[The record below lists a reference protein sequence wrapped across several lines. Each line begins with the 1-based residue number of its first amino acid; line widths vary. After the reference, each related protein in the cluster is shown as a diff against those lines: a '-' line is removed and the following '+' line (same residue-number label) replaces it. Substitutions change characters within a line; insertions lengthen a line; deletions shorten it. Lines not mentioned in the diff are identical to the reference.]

1 MSSSPTCALTSNLL
15 ILRQSSWKTVFSTLL
30 RQGEFTAS
38 NTLLESFFSDKQ
50 VQKLLARPFDPF
62 SFTQS
67 NTKSAFDTK
76 TSAANVT
83 PRSKSDYSIDE
94 IKEDSL
100 WLSKE
105 AQIDEISALR
115 IVVLEFQSRPTA
127 QLQTTFS
134 TEEAVS
140 LQAAAGNI
148 NSESSNLLASALSS
162 AANGLNAQPQ
172 NPQEQ
177 RRLRAIQLYLSERQ
191 NLLACSRII
200 FQTGFRQQERKDS
213 GIAEEPSWIERIA
226 ESFLSSQEESPERF
240 LHYCI
245 TALDSNFQKLDAGS
259 GWFKLEGGRQDVEAE
274 WLLCRITEF
283 IHILE
288 TSLVILDYRKEDTRT
303 PANVLEWFKFV
314 AKYAFFE
321 NLEHADPAVQALFS
335 SVQSLVAM
343 LSLSMLDCHTMITR
357 IQREDS
363 ASKETSEIAGTFVGD
378 VQTIAT
384 LHDIL
389 WNAGTSLSPIA
400 SPAVLAWSLILFQM
414 DAWVKERREL
424 KARAIEDSDENSRPN
439 SSAEPDMEVGVFFEA
454 IDNIMS
460 GQQKESPIEHLVH
473 CSMEGAG
480 VFNVLSEL
488 ATVFGSSPASDLR
501 SVLDAR
507 IRIIILDVIGAS
519 IPLIDY
525 HPVAVSATLAAL
537 NGNATTWDTNGSPTQ
552 SFREDPVAYFLQN
565 DDLTNTFLANAANRF
580 PHESLPFLKLI
591 TAISSCEH
599 WQDDGTPIAMRW
611 LESLSTFT
619 FALPSNFKE
628 YQTIQEEENLNN
640 IELTDDIVLFRP
652 RANLSIMYGRNEGFS
667 TSAQQ
672 ISDDFTIPAGTPGRI
687 ISENDPRVAVWFFDF
702 GGLKYLGKLLETG
715 TTWGEFVNSITG
727 ERAPQDELVE
737 IVSILA
743 NLIQASVSINE
754 KSGGVGDSQGVAHRI
769 LEQASDGL
777 DRDRD
782 IVSVVLSIFEE
793 ELERQADGSAA
804 DASLDLLIACVHFLQ
819 AVVPVLPGRVWPLI
833 GRCGLL
839 DNEGRT
845 GRLTSI
851 LSAIEFVNA
860 KYDFLLSCLH
870 LFSRLVD
877 DAATHAVLRKG
888 GAKLGKEAANSSE
901 LGTGLPDHIL
911 SKAIASFTRTLVMV
925 FESACNWRFSIPE
938 QRLLMSKQIS
948 TLFEKIIVLH
958 YGVGVGDAPEAGSK
972 LVTALA
978 PAAHHIMDT
987 YLSKTSGLLR
997 FQPIFRGFLDGITTT
1012 DTTVHTKSFVLLL
1025 GHVSS
1030 ILTFANTLIK
1040 LGTTVDRTG
1049 SQLQAQLFRVLPLL
1063 ARMYAQQNFYRLPVV
1078 TILESLVI
1086 SASATTGEPP
1096 SLLGHLGHD
1105 TSRNFLTL
1113 LMQLGKPTSDETL
1126 VSSTWNLFSAV
1137 VSNRQQWFAI
1147 YLLTGKKP
1155 RENLKDADADAAA
1168 ATTPTARPL
1177 IRIAL
1182 DELVKIDSL
1191 PLPRALAVLEFVSL
1205 SQNYWPWAMKDI
1217 ANSTDFI
1224 TPLSN
1229 FVSSFE
1235 PVPASASEARMI
1247 ERAYQARIASYIAEV
1262 IAMHLYHERQL
1273 GNTSRVATI
1282 LPKLKYYERCG
1293 VAPPS
1298 YNNSLHS
1305 NLRKNLEARYPGCNL
1320 QDFRRTRLQAKTI
1333 GKGYFYDLDLA
1344 NKMLSFQQAWRG
1356 RKGDGMTQ
1364 ELVKANVNLALVD
1377 AQIVSFTSFHFKG
1390 CC

>member
-1 MSSSPTCALTSNLL
+1 MPFQGRASHVRSNPTCALTSNLL

-30 RQGEFTAS
+30 RQDGFTAS
-38 NTLLESFFSDKQ
+38 NALLESFFSDKQ

-76 TSAANVT
+76 ISAVNVT
-83 PRSKSDYSIDE
+83 PTSQSDYSIDE

-115 IVVLEFQSRPTA
+115 IVVLEFQSRPTT

-134 TEEAVS
+134 TEEVVS

-148 NSESSNLLASALSS
+148 NSESSNLLASALFS
-162 AANGLNAQPQ
+162 AANGLNSQPQ

-191 NLLACSRII
+191 NLLACSKII
-200 FQTGFRQQERKDS
+200 FQVGFCQQERKDS

-226 ESFLSSQEESPERF
+226 KSFLSSQEESPERF

-245 TALDSNFQKLDAGS
+245 TALNSNFKKLDAGS
-259 GWFKLEGGRQDVEAE
+259 GWFKAEGGRQDVEAE
-274 WLLCRITEF
+274 WLLCRIIEF

-288 TSLVILDYRKEDTRT
+288 MSLVILDYRKEDTRT
-303 PANVLEWFKFV
+303 PANVLEWFQFV
-314 AKYAFFE
+314 SKYAFFE
-321 NLEHADPAVQALFS
+321 NLVHADPAVQALFS

-343 LSLSMLDCHTMITR
+343 VSLSMLDCQAMITR
-357 IQREDS
+357 IQREDCS
-363 ASKETSEIAGTFVGD
+363 PKETLEVAGTFIGD
-378 VQTIAT
+378 VQTIAS

-389 WNAGTSLSPIA
+389 WNAGTNLSAIA
-400 SPAVLAWSLILFQM
+400 SPAVLAWSLILFKM
-414 DAWVKERREL
+414 DAWIKERREL
-424 KARAIEDSDENSRPN
+424 QARAIEDSDVNSRPN
-439 SSAEPDMEVGVFFEA
+439 STAGPEVGVFFEA
-454 IDNIMS
+454 IENITS
-460 GQQKESPIEHLVH
+460 GQQKESPIEHLLH
-473 CSMEGAG
+473 CSIEGAG

-519 IPLIDY
+519 IPVIDY
-525 HPVAVSATLAAL
+525 HPVAVAATLAAL
-537 NGNATTWDTNGSPTQ
+537 NGNAMIWDANASSTQ

-565 DDLTNTFLANAANRF
+565 DDLTNTFLVNAANRF

-599 WQDDGTPIAMRW
+599 WQQEGTPIAMRW

-652 RANLSIMYGRNEGFS
+652 RANLSIMYGRNGGFS

-672 ISDDFTIPAGTPGRI
+672 ISDDFTIPTGTPGRI
-687 ISENDPRVAVWFFDF
+687 VSENDPRVAVWFFDF

-715 TTWGEFVNSITG
+715 TTSGEFVNSITG
-727 ERAPQDELVE
+727 ERASQDEMVE
-737 IVSILA
+737 IVSLLA

-782 IVSVVLSIFEE
+782 IVSVVFSIFEE

-804 DASLDLLIACVHFLQ
+804 DSSLDLLVACVHFLH

-888 GAKLGKEAANSSE
+888 GAKLGKEAANASE
-901 LGTGLPDHIL
+901 MGTGLPDHIL
-911 SKAIASFTRTLVMV
+911 SKAIASFTRTLVMI

-938 QRLLMSKQIS
+938 QRLLMSTHIS

-958 YGVGVGDAPEAGSK
+958 YGVGDAPQTGSK

-978 PAAHHIMDT
+978 PAANHIMDT
-987 YLSKTSGLLR
+987 LSKTSGLLR
-997 FQPIFRGFLDGITTT
+997 FQPIFRGFLDGITTA
-1012 DTTVHTKSFVLLL
+1012 DTTVQTKSLVLLL
-1025 GHVSS
+1025 DHVSS
-1030 ILTFANTLIK
+1030 ILAFANTLIK
-1040 LGTTVDRTG
+1040 LGTTIDRTG

-1063 ARMYAQQNFYRLPVV
+1063 ARMYAQQDFYRLPVV
-1078 TILESLVI
+1078 TLLESLVI

-1113 LMQLGKPTSDETL
+1113 LMQLGKPTADETL

-1155 RENLKDADADAAA
+1155 RENLTEADAAA
-1168 ATTPTARPL
+1168 AATPTARPL

-1182 DELVKIDSL
+1182 DELVKIESL
-1191 PLPRALAVLEFVSL
+1191 LLPRALAVLEFVSL
-1205 SQNYWPWAMKDI
+1205 SQNYWPWAMKEV

-1229 FVSSFE
+1229 FVSGFK
-1235 PVPASASEARMI
+1235 PVSASASEARMI
-1247 ERAYQARIASYIAEV
+1247 EGAYQARIASHIAEI

-1273 GNTSRVATI
+1273 GTTSRVAAI

-1293 VAPPS
+1293 IAPPS

-1305 NLRKNLEARYPGCNL
+1305 NLRRNLEARYPGCNL
-1320 QDFRRTRLQAKTI
+1320 QDFKRTSLEAKTI
-1333 GKGYFYDLDLA
+1333 GKDYCYNSHLA

-1364 ELVKANVNLALVD
+1364 ELMKANVNLALVD
-1377 AQIVSFTSFHFKG
+1377 AQIVSSSSSY
-1390 CC
+1390 

>member
-1 MSSSPTCALTSNLL
+1 ML
-15 ILRQSSWKTVFSTLL
+15 ILRRSSWKTAFSTLL
-30 RQGEFTAS
+30 RQDEFSAS

-67 NTKSAFDTK
+67 NTKAAFDTK
-76 TSAANVT
+76 TSAVNVT
-83 PRSKSDYSIDE
+83 PTSKIEYSIDE

-105 AQIDEISALR
+105 VQIDEISALR

-172 NPQEQ
+172 NSQEQ

-213 GIAEEPSWIERIA
+213 GVREEPSWIERIA
-226 ESFLSSQEESPERF
+226 EGFLSSQEESPERF

-245 TALDSNFQKLDAGS
+245 TALNSNFEKLDAGS
-259 GWFKLEGGRQDVEAE
+259 GWFKSEGERQDVEAE

-288 TSLVILDYRKEDTRT
+288 TSLVILDYRKVDTRT

-321 NLEHADPAVQALFS
+321 NLVHADPDVQALFS

-343 LSLSMLDCHTMITR
+343 VSLSMLDCHTMITR

-424 KARAIEDSDENSRPN
+424 QARAIEDSDENSRPN
-439 SSAEPDMEVGVFFEA
+439 SSAGPGVEVGVFFEA
-454 IDNIMS
+454 IDKIMS

-488 ATVFGSSPASDLR
+488 ATVFGSRPASDLR

-537 NGNATTWDTNGSPTQ
+537 NGNATTWDTNGSSTQ

-565 DDLTNTFLANAANRF
+565 DNLTNTFLVNAANRF
-580 PHESLPFLKLI
+580 PYESLPFLKLI

-599 WQDDGTPIAMRW
+599 WQEDGTPIAMRW

-652 RANLSIMYGRNEGFS
+652 RANLGIMYGRNGGFS

-715 TTWGEFVNSITG
+715 TTSGEFVNSITG
-727 ERAPQDELVE
+727 KRAPQDELVE

-754 KSGGVGDSQGVAHRI
+754 KSGGVGDSQGVSHRI
-769 LEQASDGL
+769 LETASDGL

-782 IVSVVLSIFEE
+782 IVSVVFSIFEE

-804 DASLDLLIACVHFLQ
+804 DASLDLLIACVRFLH
-819 AVVPVLPGRVWPLI
+819 AVIPVLPGRVWPLI

-860 KYDFLLSCLH
+860 KYDFLLSCLQ
-870 LFSRLVD
+870 LFSKLVD

-888 GAKLGKEAANSSE
+888 GAKLGKEAVNASE

-911 SKAIASFTRTLVMV
+911 SKAVSSFTRTLVMV

-938 QRLLMSKQIS
+938 QRLLMSTQIS
-948 TLFEKIIVLH
+948 ALFEKIIVLH
-958 YGVGVGDAPEAGSK
+958 YGVGDAPQTGSK

-1012 DTTVHTKSFVLLL
+1012 ETTVHTKPFVLLL
-1025 GHVSS
+1025 DHVFS

-1040 LGTTVDRTG
+1040 LGTIVDRTG

-1063 ARMYAQQNFYRLPVV
+1063 ARMYAQQDFYRLPVV

-1086 SASATTGEPP
+1086 SASATAGEPP

-1113 LMQLGKPTSDETL
+1113 LMQLGKPTADETL
-1126 VSSTWNLFSAV
+1126 VSSTWNLFRAV

-1155 RENLKDADADAAA
+1155 RENLKDSSATAAA
-1168 ATTPTARPL
+1168 TPTARPL

-1229 FVSSFE
+1229 FVSGFE
-1235 PVPASASEARMI
+1235 PVSASASEARMI
-1247 ERAYQARIASYIAEV
+1247 EGAYQARIASYIAEI

-1273 GNTSRVATI
+1273 GNTSRVSAI
-1282 LPKLKYYERCG
+1282 LSKLKYYERCG

-1305 NLRKNLEARYPGCNL
+1305 NLRKNLEARYPGCKL
-1320 QDFRRTRLQAKTI
+1320 QDFKRTRLQPKTI
-1333 GKGYFYDLDLA
+1333 GKDYFYNLDLA

-1364 ELVKANVNLALVD
+1364 ELVKANINLALVD
-1377 AQIVSFTSFHFKG
+1377 AQIVSSLSSD
-1390 CC
+1390 

>member
-1 MSSSPTCALTSNLL
+1 MPSQGRASYVSSSPTCAARFNLL
-15 ILRQSSWKTVFSTLL
+15 IVRRSSWKTVFSTLL
-30 RQGEFTAS
+30 RQDEFTAS
-38 NTLLESFFSDKQ
+38 NPLLESFFSDKQ

-67 NTKSAFDTK
+67 NTKAAFDTK
-76 TSAANVT
+76 TSAVNVIPT
-83 PRSKSDYSIDE
+83 SRSDYSIDE
-94 IKEDSL
+94 IKQDSL

-105 AQIDEISALR
+105 VQIDEISALR

-148 NSESSNLLASALSS
+148 NSESSNLLTSALSS

-213 GIAEEPSWIERIA
+213 GIAEEPSWIERVA
-226 ESFLSSQEESPERF
+226 ESFLSSQEERPERF

-245 TALDSNFQKLDAGS
+245 TALNSNFEKLDGGS
-259 GWFKLEGGRQDVEAE
+259 GWFKSEGGRQDVEAE

-303 PANVLEWFKFV
+303 PANVLEWFQFV
-314 AKYAFFE
+314 SKYAFFE
-321 NLEHADPAVQALFS
+321 NLVHADPSVQALFS

-343 LSLSMLDCHTMITR
+343 VSLSMLDCQAMIAR

-363 ASKETSEIAGTFVGD
+363 SKETTAVAGTFIGD
-378 VQTIAT
+378 TQTIAT

-389 WNAGTSLSPIA
+389 WNAGTNLSAIA
-400 SPAVLAWSLILFQM
+400 SPAVLAWSLILFKM

-424 KARAIEDSDENSRPN
+424 QARAIEDSDGNSRPN
-439 SSAEPDMEVGVFFEA
+439 SSAGPEVGVFFEA
-454 IDNIMS
+454 IDNITS
-460 GQQKESPIEHLVH
+460 DQQKESPIEHLLH
-473 CSMEGAG
+473 CSIEGAG

-507 IRIIILDVIGAS
+507 IRIMILDAIGAS

-525 HPVAVSATLAAL
+525 HPVAVTATLTAL
-537 NGNATTWDTNGSPTQ
+537 NGNATIWDANASLTQ
-552 SFREDPVAYFLQN
+552 SFREDPVAYFVQN
-565 DDLTNTFLANAANRF
+565 DDLTNTFLVNAANRF

-599 WQDDGTPIAMRW
+599 WQEDGTPIAMRW

-652 RANLSIMYGRNEGFS
+652 RANLSIMYGRNGGFS
-667 TSAQQ
+667 TSTQQ
-672 ISDDFTIPAGTPGRI
+672 ISDDFTIPTGTLGRI
-687 ISENDPRVAVWFFDF
+687 VSENDPRVAVWFFDF

-715 TTWGEFVNSITG
+715 TTSGEFVSSITG
-727 ERAPQDELVE
+727 ERASQDELVE
-737 IVSILA
+737 IVSIIA

-782 IVSVVLSIFEE
+782 IVSVVFSIFEE

-804 DASLDLLIACVHFLQ
+804 DSSLDLLIACVHFLH
-819 AVVPVLPGRVWPLI
+819 AVIPVLPGRVWPLI

-870 LFSRLVD
+870 LFARLVD

-888 GAKLGKEAANSSE
+888 GVKLSKEAANASE

-938 QRLLMSKQIS
+938 QRLLMSTHIS

-958 YGVGVGDAPEAGSK
+958 YGVGDAPQTRSR

-978 PAAHHIMDT
+978 PAANHIMDT

-997 FQPIFRGFLDGITTT
+997 FQPIFRGFLDGITTS
-1012 DTTVHTKSFVLLL
+1012 DTTVQTKSLVLLL
-1025 GHVSS
+1025 DHVSS
-1030 ILTFANTLIK
+1030 ILAFANTLIK
-1040 LGTTVDRTG
+1040 LSTTIDRTG

-1063 ARMYAQQNFYRLPVV
+1063 TRMYAQQDFYRLPVV
-1078 TILESLVI
+1078 TLLESLVI
-1086 SASATTGEPP
+1086 SASVTTGEPP

-1113 LMQLGKPTSDETL
+1113 LMQLGRPTADETL
-1126 VSSTWNLFSAV
+1126 ISSTWNLFSAV

-1155 RENLKDADADAAA
+1155 RENLKEADAAA
-1168 ATTPTARPL
+1168 AATPTARPL
-1177 IRIAL
+1177 ISIAL

-1191 PLPRALAVLEFVSL
+1191 PLPRALAVLKFVSL
-1205 SQNYWPWAMKDI
+1205 SQNYWPWAMRDVT
-1217 ANSTDFI
+1217 NSTDFI

-1229 FVSSFE
+1229 FVSGFE
-1235 PVPASASEARMI
+1235 PVSSSAGEARMI
-1247 ERAYQARIASYIAEV
+1247 EGAYEARIASYIAEI
-1262 IAMHLYHERQL
+1262 IAMNLYHERQL
-1273 GNTSRVATI
+1273 GNTSRVSAI
-1282 LPKLKYYERCG
+1282 LSKLKYYERCG

-1305 NLRKNLEARYPGCNL
+1305 NLRRNLEARYPGCNL
-1320 QDFRRTRLQAKTI
+1320 PDFKRTRLEARTI
-1333 GKGYFYDLDLA
+1333 GKDYFYNLDLA

-1364 ELVKANVNLALVD
+1364 ELMKANVNLALVD
-1377 AQIVSFTSFHFKG
+1377 AQIVRSSSSH
-1390 CC
+1390 